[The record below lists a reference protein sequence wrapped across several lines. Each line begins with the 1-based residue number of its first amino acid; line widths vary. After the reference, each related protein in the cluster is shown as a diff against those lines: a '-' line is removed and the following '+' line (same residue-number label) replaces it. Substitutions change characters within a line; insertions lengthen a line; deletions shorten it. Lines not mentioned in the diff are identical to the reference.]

1 MAEKKTVEQEE
12 AAPREIKKKA
22 LKAPP
27 QRKRLRLK
35 L

>member
-1 MAEKKTVEQEE
+1 MAAKKTVEQEE
-12 AAPREIKKKA
+12 AAPREIKKA

-27 QRKRLRLK
+27 QRKKLRLK